1 MSLSKVGKMTDYTV
15 FSLLF
20 YFLSCLVV
28 GSLGLFSSFLL
39 YLHYLHKIN
48 EHLPGPPRS
57 SFIFGHIPKIREY
70 RQSGRTMSE
79 YILHK
84 RLEYGPIFSLFFLHR
99 TAVVFGDATY
109 VKEVFIDSQKYLHK
123 EKFHYDKM
131 AFIFGERVIGYGLVS
146 NTDVD
151 SWRKRRRLMN
161 PAFHRKCLKNFM
173 NDFNQVC
180 DRFLERMNHVVENA
194 EETSMLKEFG
204 NVTLDI
210 MSQVSFNINVGA
222 IEHPESQFPLAI
234 TSVFK
239 GMQAC
244 LKIPVSSFLLSIFQF
259 KLFQT
264 AEQKE
269 QIDAAKFL
277 RKFAF
282 ECITDRIKDIEANKP
297 VPDDLLNILVNDKT
311 LSMDDII
318 DEFITIFVAGQEST
332 ANFLAFTLYEI
343 IRHPDVEAKILD
355 EINEVLGSKEYV
367 DFEDL
372 GKLKYLGQVLQESLR
387 MHPPVGGP
395 VRELQKELTVGGY
408 RLPKGNVVVGAT
420 YMCDYN
426 PDFWTDPE
434 LFDPERFSA
443 PENIPNFST
452 LYFPFSVGPRN
463 CIGQTVAKFESKV
476 ILARILREFQFKLL
490 PGQTAKIE
498 ERLTFPPRDGVV
510 CEVKKR

>member
-57 SFIFGHIPKIREY
+57 SFIFGHLPEIWRY
-70 RQSGRTMSE
+70 RRSGRTRLD
-79 YILHK
+79 YIWDK
-84 RLEYGPIFSLFFLHR
+84 QLEHGPLFLIFFLHR
-99 TAVVFGDATY
+99 PVVLIGDP
-109 VKEVFIDSQKYLHK
+109 VCIRELFVNFHSDIRKGSFVF
-123 EKFHYDKM
+123 EKLG
-131 AFIFGERVIGYGLVS
+131 FIFGQRGGGYGLFT
-146 NTDVD
+146 NTDQK
-151 SWRKRRRLMN
+151 SWSKRRRLMN

-180 DRFLERMNHVVENA
+180 DRFLKRMNHVVENG
-194 EETSMLKEFG
+194 EETSMLKEFAK
-204 NVTLDI
+204 VTLDVI
-210 MSQVSFNINVGA
+210 SQVSFSTSVGA
-222 IEHPESQFPLAI
+222 IEHPESRFPVAI
-234 TSVFK
+234 ASSLR
-239 GMQAC
+239 GIQAN
-244 LKIPVSSFLLSIFQF
+244 LNIPLSATMLSIFQF
-259 KLFQT
+259 RLFQN
-264 AEQKE
+264 AEQRE

-277 RKFAF
+277 RRFAF
-282 ECITDRIKDIEANKP
+282 ECITNRIKDIEANKP

>member
-1 MSLSKVGKMTDYTV
+1 
-15 FSLLF
+15 
-20 YFLSCLVV
+20 
-28 GSLGLFSSFLL
+28 
-39 YLHYLHKIN
+39 
-48 EHLPGPPRS
+48 
-57 SFIFGHIPKIREY
+57 
-70 RQSGRTMSE
+70 MSE

-180 DRFLERMNHVVENA
+180 DRFLERMNHIVENG
-194 EETSMLKEFG
+194 EEASMLKEFG

-318 DEFITIFVAGQEST
+318 DEFLTIFIAGHETT
-332 ANFLAFTLYEI
+332 ANSLAFTLYEI
-343 IRHPDVEAKILD
+343 IRHPDIETKICD
-355 EINEVLGSKEYV
+355 EIDEVLGSKEYV

-372 GKLKYLGQVLQESLR
+372 GNLKYLGQVLQEGLR
-387 MHPPVGGP
+387 KHPVAEGP
-395 VRELQKELTVGGY
+395 GSILEKELTIGGY
-408 RLPKGNVVVGAT
+408 KIPKGNLVLTGK
-420 YMCDYN
+420 YLFSHN
-426 PDFWTDPE
+426 PDIWKNPDV
-434 LFDPERFSA
+434 FDPERFSA

-476 ILARILREFQFKLL
+476 ILARVLRKFQFQLL
-490 PGQTAKIE
+490 PGQTAKME
-498 ERLTFPPRDGVV
+498 ERVTIAPKDGVMCQV
-510 CEVKKR
+510 TKR

>member
-1 MSLSKVGKMTDYTV
+1 MIYTV

-20 YFLSCLVV
+20 HVLSAFVA
-28 GSLGLFSSFLL
+28 GILGLFLSFLL

-57 SFIFGHIPKIREY
+57 SFIFGHIPKIWEY
-70 RQSGRTMSE
+70 RQSGRAMCE

-99 TAVVFGDATY
+99 PAVVFGDATY
-109 VKEVFIDSQKYLHK
+109 VKEVFINSQKYLHK
-123 EKFHYDKM
+123 EKFDYDKM
-131 AFIFGERVIGYGLVS
+131 AFIFGERAIGYGLVS

-151 SWRKRRRLMN
+151 SWRKRRRLIN

-180 DRFLERMNHVVENA
+180 DRFLERMNHVVENG

-222 IEHPESQFPLAI
+222 IEHPESHFPLAI
-234 TSVFK
+234 TSVFR
-239 GMQAC
+239 GMQVC
-244 LKIPVSSFLLSIFQF
+244 FKIPVSSYLLSIFQF

-277 RKFAF
+277 RRFAF
-282 ECITDRIKDIEANKP
+282 KCITDRVKDIEANKQ

-318 DEFITIFVAGQEST
+318 DEFLTIFVAGHETT
-332 ANFLAFTLYEI
+332 ANSLAFTLYEI
-343 IRHPDVEAKILD
+343 IRHPDIERKICD
-355 EINEVLGSKEYV
+355 EIDEVLGSKEYV

-372 GKLKYLGQVLQESLR
+372 GNLKYLGQVLQEGLR
-387 MHPPVGGP
+387 KHPVVEGP
-395 VRELQKELTVGGY
+395 ASILEKELTIGGY
-408 RLPKGNVVVGAT
+408 KIPKGNMVMSGN
-420 YMCDYN
+420 YLFSHN
-426 PDFWTDPE
+426 PDIWKNPDI
-434 LFDPERFSA
+434 FDPERFSA

-463 CIGQTVAKFESKV
+463 CIGQTVAKFETKV
-476 ILARILREFQFKLL
+476 ILARVLRKFQFQLL
-490 PGQTAKIE
+490 PGQTAKME
-498 ERLTFPPRDGVV
+498 ERVTIAPKDGVMCQV
-510 CEVKKR
+510 TKR